1 LSQKCADTAEDADN
15 EDETEQERDIS
26 DKCKSIKLDSEK
38 LDNNIELPWDVTRID
53 VCEILAIQKLNDW
66 DYPIFDL
73 ARLHPDTILSKVG
86 VYICILYI
94 LNIGGE
100 GGRGHRGHDR
110 MEGWIYNYLCNCR
123 LAPLML

>member
-1 LSQKCADTAEDADN
+1 MSQKCADTAEDADN

>member
-1 LSQKCADTAEDADN
+1 MSQKCADTAEDADN

-38 LDNNIELPWDVTRID
+38 LDNNIELPWDITRID

-86 VYICILYI
+86 VYICKLYI
-94 LNIGGE
+94 LNIWGG
-100 GGRGHRGHDR
+100 GGGGHCGHDR
-110 MEGWIYNYLCNCR
+110 MEVGFTTTDAI
-123 LAPLML
+123 AT